1 MNNNGKTNC
10 PLCDKLFM
18 YSEIEQHVNKCLFLN
33 TTSDEAPKRK
43 RPPSPSCNPTSPIL
57 KKGFSKREHSISNTS
72 TKTTNLFRNHSE
84 SKNATSSSKPNTE
97 LTNTDKIID
106 HSFVVP
112 LAKQVQPKTLDD
124 FIGQNKILGKDT
136 VLRNLLEQ
144 GDIPNMILWGP
155 PGCGKTSLSAV
166 ICDICK
172 RNPTKYKFS
181 TLCAVSAGVKE
192 VQQLISIAKNDLK
205 FGRRTVLFMDEIHRF
220 NKKQQ
225 DTFLLSVEKGELI
238 LIGATTE
245 NPSFILNSALLS
257 RCRVIVMNKLEC
269 GELYDI
275 LERAARALNLNIVG
289 ASSDVPNSIEQE
301 ALKWLA
307 DVSDGDARIALT
319 NLQLVVQDS
328 HSKKKSIS
336 MKDIQEGIKKS
347 HMLYDR
353 NGEEH
358 YNIISAMHKSIRQ
371 SDDNAAL
378 YWTTRMIVSGEDP
391 RFIARRL
398 VRAASEDIGNA
409 DPAALQL
416 AVSTMEG
423 CQLLGMPECDV
434 LLAQCAIY
442 LARAPK
448 SREADSALAKAKA
461 TIQSWKGPQPAV
473 PMHLRNA
480 PTRLMKDLGYGKVEK
495 GGTYCCMPPELR
507 EVKFF

>member
-1 MNNNGKTNC
+1 
-10 PLCDKLFM
+10 
-18 YSEIEQHVNKCLFLN
+18 
-33 TTSDEAPKRK
+33 
-43 RPPSPSCNPTSPIL
+43 
-57 KKGFSKREHSISNTS
+57 
-72 TKTTNLFRNHSE
+72 
-84 SKNATSSSKPNTE
+84 
-97 LTNTDKIID
+97 
-106 HSFVVP
+106 
-112 LAKQVQPKTLDD
+112 
-124 FIGQNKILGKDT
+124 
-136 VLRNLLEQ
+136 
-144 GDIPNMILWGP
+144 MILWGP

-172 RNPTKYKFS
+172 KNPTKYKFT
-181 TLCAVSAGVKE
+181 TLCAVSTGVKE
-192 VQQLISIAKNDLK
+192 VQQLITMAKNDLK

-257 RCRVIVMNKLEC
+257 RCRVIVLNKLDSV
-269 GELYDI
+269 ELYSI
-275 LERAARALNLNIVG
+275 LERAAKALKFTIVDRC
-289 ASSDVPNSIEQE
+289 SVVPNSIQQD

-307 DVSDGDARIALT
+307 DISDGDARIALT

-328 HSKKKSIS
+328 HNKNKSIS
-336 MKDIQEGIKKS
+336 VKDIEEGIKKS
-347 HMLYDR
+347 HMLYDHS
-353 NGEEH
+353 GEEH
-358 YNIISAMHKSIRQ
+358 YNIISAMHKSIRK

-409 DPAALQL
+409 DPAALAL
-416 AVSTMEG
+416 AVSTMQG

-461 TIQSWKGPQPAV
+461 TIERWKGPQPAV

-480 PTRLMKDLGYGKVEK
+480 PTRLMKDLGYGKVEE
-495 GGTYCCMPPELR
+495 GGTYVCMPTEMSGVRFL
-507 EVKFF
+507 